1 MSIEVEQ
8 EMRQQI
14 ALLELTNVTL
24 LEGLKQSLKVMSTV
38 TDLIPTP
45 EEWHIMLEQFE
56 GTIHIAETMNK
67 IRISAK

>member
-1 MSIEVEQ
+1 
-8 EMRQQI
+8 MRQQI

-38 TDLIPTP
+38 TDLIPAP
-45 EEWHIMLEQFE
+45 KEWHLMLEQFE

-67 IRISAK
+67 IQFSAK